1 MILFGINFSAY
12 FLLLS
17 KKLRQAIHM
26 EEVRWYL
33 IIIFASIVFI
43 SFNARAMFSTL
54 EETIRH
60 VSFQVASVI
69 TTTGFA
75 TTDFDLWPEFS
86 RTILVILMFIGA
98 CAGSTGGGIK
108 VSRFIL
114 LIKTMKKEL
123 HTYLHPRS
131 VRKIQLD
138 GKVVEHN
145 VLRSTNVYMIAY
157 ILIFVASVLLI
168 SLDNFDLT
176 TNFTA
181 VSATLNNIGPGLE
194 LVGPTQNFSLFSN
207 GSKLILIFDMLAGRL
222 ELFPLLLLFV
232 RDSWRRF

>member
-1 MILFGINFSAY
+1 MSVFDALTTSFGTAGTGGFGIKNDSIAGYSPYIQYVVTIFMILFGINFSAY

-86 RTILVILMFIGA
+86 RTILVILMFIGYA
-98 CAGSTGGGIK
+98 IYNKRKSIPT
-108 VSRFIL
+108 
-114 LIKTMKKEL
+114 KE
-123 HTYLHPRS
+123 RS
-131 VRKIQLD
+131 LQ
-138 GKVVEHN
+138 
-145 VLRSTNVYMIAY
+145 
-157 ILIFVASVLLI
+157 
-168 SLDNFDLT
+168 
-176 TNFTA
+176 
-181 VSATLNNIGPGLE
+181 
-194 LVGPTQNFSLFSN
+194 
-207 GSKLILIFDMLAGRL
+207 
-222 ELFPLLLLFV
+222 
-232 RDSWRRF
+232 